1 LTAVRGQSR
10 LIRQSAERSLNMKL
24 PTSRAPFRS
33 RLLAILISVGFGFT
47 PAQAQ
52 LGKPEGLYYKSWGVV
67 IGIENYLLAPK
78 IPGAVEDAKV
88 VAEALR
94 KLGFEEV
101 VEIYDKDASSR
112 RLQQTLVD
120 FLPRKVG
127 RQDRLVIYFAG
138 HAGITQTASGKDLGY
153 LVPWDA
159 QPGNVSKAVT
169 FEQLKEFSHRSAS
182 KHTLFLFDTAV
193 RGWEI
198 SAAQALSLEG
208 RSAPEDDTEK
218 RAVQVLTAADKGEAA
233 GRMQDRSLF
242 VRALVKALSGE
253 ADLDKNGWLMASEL
267 GRYVSQQVSDQT
279 KNAQHPVF
287 AQLEGD
293 GDTIMIEGRKA
304 AFRLGGEPQTPAE
317 RQAAAKMQYEQAFA
331 LLQNGKSQE
340 EALERLNKAL
350 EYDPKFGDAYVLKS
364 YVRLEVLPNIDEA
377 LAAGKLAVQYAPNNP
392 DAHYTLGL
400 IYEKRGQYAEA
411 ERALRAALAANPNYV
426 DVYFTLGALYADE
439 LKDQKKAVEAFER
452 YLELGGTH
460 SRAREVVAQSRA
472 AQTPGPSAAP

>member
-1 LTAVRGQSR
+1 MKIPSSR
-10 LIRQSAERSLNMKL
+10 PQV
-24 PTSRAPFRS
+24 RS
-33 RLLAILISVGFGFT
+33 RLFAIFIGMSIGFGVT
-47 PAQAQ
+47 SAHAQ

-78 IPGAVEDAKV
+78 VPGAVEDAKA
-88 VAEALR
+88 VAQALR

-101 VEIYDKDASSR
+101 VELYDKEASSR

-138 HAGITQTASGKDLGY
+138 HAGITQTASTKDLGY

-193 RGWEI
+193 RGWET

-208 RSAPEDDTEK
+208 RSAPEEDTEK
-218 RAVQVLTAADKGEAA
+218 RAVQVLTAADKGESVT
-233 GRMQDRSLF
+233 RVQERSVF
-242 VRALVKALSGE
+242 VQALVKALSGE
-253 ADLDKNGWLMASEL
+253 ADLDKNGWLMASEV
-267 GRYVSQQVSDQT
+267 GRYVGQQVSDQT
-279 KNAQHPVF
+279 KNTQHPVF

-304 AFRLGGEPQTPAE
+304 AFRLGGEPQSPAE
-317 RQAAAKMQYEQAFA
+317 RQAAARMQYEQAFG
-331 LLQNGKSQE
+331 LLQSGKSQD

-350 EYDPKFGDAYVLKS
+350 EYDPTFGDAYVLKS
-364 YVRLEVLPNIDEA
+364 YVRLEVLPNMEEA
-377 LAAGKLAVQYAPNNP
+377 LAAGKLAVKYAPNNP
-392 DAHYTLGL
+392 DSHYTLGL
-400 IYEKRGQYAEA
+400 IYEKGGQYAEA
-411 ERALRAALAANPNYV
+411 ERELRAALATNPSYV

-460 SRAREVVAQSRA
+460 SRAREAVAQSRA
-472 AQTPGPSAAP
+472 AQTPGSPPVP

>member
-1 LTAVRGQSR
+1 MKPPPPLPRFLSR
-10 LIRQSAERSLNMKL
+10 LVVI
-24 PTSRAPFRS
+24 
-33 RLLAILISVGFGFT
+33 LLSIGFGLT
-47 PAQAQ
+47 PAYAQ
-52 LGKPEGLYYKSWGVV
+52 IGKPEGLYYKSWGVV

-78 IPGAVEDAKV
+78 VTGAIQDAK
-88 VAEALR
+88 AIAQALR

-101 VEIYDKDASSR
+101 VELYDKEASSR
-112 RLQQTLVD
+112 RLHQTLVD

-138 HAGITQTASGKDLGY
+138 HAGITQAVTGKDMGY

-159 QPGNVSKAVT
+159 QPANVSKAVT

-193 RGWEI
+193 RGWEA

-208 RSAPEDDTEK
+208 RSAPEEDTEK
-218 RAVQVLTAADKGEAA
+218 RAVQVLTAADKGETAL
-233 GRMQDRSLF
+233 RVQDRSLF
-242 VRALVKALSGE
+242 AQALVKALSGE
-253 ADLDKNGWLMASEL
+253 ADLDKNGWLMASEM
-267 GRYVSQQVSDQT
+267 GQYVSKQVADET

-304 AFRLGGEPQTPAE
+304 AFRLGGEPQSPAE
-317 RQAAAKMQYEQAFA
+317 RQAAARMQYEHAFA
-331 LLQNGKSQE
+331 LLQSGKSQE

-350 EYDPKFGDAYVLKS
+350 EYDPAFGDAYVLKS
-364 YVRLEVLPNIDEA
+364 YVRLDVLPNVDEA
-377 LAAGKLAVQYAPNNP
+377 LSAGKLAVQYAPNNP
-392 DAHYTLGL
+392 DSYYTLGL
-400 IYEKRGQYAEA
+400 VYEKRGQYAEA
-411 ERALRAALAANPNYV
+411 ERAFRAALAVNPNYV

-439 LKDQKKAVEAFER
+439 LKDQKKAVEAYER

-460 SRAREVVAQSRA
+460 NRAREVIAQSRA
-472 AQTPGPSAAP
+472 AQTPRPQGTP

>member
-1 LTAVRGQSR
+1 
-10 LIRQSAERSLNMKL
+10 MK
-24 PTSRAPFRS
+24 PPSSRASFRS
-33 RLLAILISVGFGFT
+33 RLLAILISIGFGFT

-78 IPGAVEDAKV
+78 IPGAIEDAKA
-88 VAEALR
+88 VAQVLH

-101 VEIYDKDASSR
+101 LELYDKDASSR

-138 HAGITQTASGKDLGY
+138 HAGITQTVSGKDLGY

-182 KHTLFLFDTAV
+182 KHTLFLFDSAV

-198 SAAQALSLEG
+198 SSTQALSLEG
-208 RSAPEDDTEK
+208 RSAPEEDTEK
-218 RAVQVLTAADKGEAA
+218 RAVQVLTAADKGESAV
-233 GRMQDRSLF
+233 RVQDHSLF
-242 VRALVKALSGE
+242 VQALVKALSGE

-267 GRYVSQQVSDQT
+267 GRYVNRQVADQT
-279 KNAQHPVF
+279 KDAQHPVF
-287 AQLEGD
+287 TQLEGD

-304 AFRLGGEPQTPAE
+304 AFRLGGEPQSPAE
-317 RQAAAKMQYEQAFA
+317 RQAAARMQYEQAFA
-331 LLQNGKSQE
+331 MLQSGKSQD
-340 EALERLNKAL
+340 EALECLNKAL
-350 EYDPKFGDAYVLKS
+350 EYDPTFGDAYVLKS

-392 DAHYTLGL
+392 DSHYTLGL

-411 ERALRAALAANPNYV
+411 EKALRAALMANPNYV
-426 DVYFTLGALYADE
+426 DVYFTLGVLYADD

-452 YLELGGTH
+452 YLELGGSH
-460 SRAREVVAQSRA
+460 SRAHEAVAQSRA
-472 AQTPGPSAAP
+472 AQTPRTPAAP

>member
-1 LTAVRGQSR
+1 M
-10 LIRQSAERSLNMKL
+10 NL
-24 PTSRAPFRS
+24 PSSRASLRS
-33 RLLAILISVGFGFT
+33 RLLAILISIGFGFT

-78 IPGAVEDAKV
+78 IPGAIEDAKA
-88 VAEALR
+88 VAQVLH

-101 VEIYDKDASSR
+101 LELYDKEASFR

-127 RQDRLVIYFAG
+127 RQDRLVIYFVG
-138 HAGITQTASGKDLGY
+138 HAGITQTVSGKDLGY

-182 KHTLFLFDTAV
+182 KHTLFLFDSAV

-198 SAAQALSLEG
+198 SSTQALSLEG
-208 RSAPEDDTEK
+208 RSAPEEDTEK
-218 RAVQVLTAADKGEAA
+218 RAVQVLTAADKGESAV
-233 GRMQDRSLF
+233 RVQDRSLF
-242 VRALVKALSGE
+242 VQALVKALSGE

-267 GRYVSQQVSDQT
+267 GRYVNLQVADQT

-287 AQLEGD
+287 TQLEGD

-304 AFRLGGEPQTPAE
+304 AFRLGGEPQSPAE
-317 RQAAAKMQYEQAFA
+317 RQAAARMQYEQAFA
-331 LLQNGKSQE
+331 MLQSGKSQD

-350 EYDPKFGDAYVLKS
+350 EYDPTFGDAYVLKS

-377 LAAGKLAVQYAPNNP
+377 LAAGKLAVHYAPNNP
-392 DAHYTLGL
+392 DSHYTLGL

-411 ERALRAALAANPNYV
+411 EKALRAALVANPNYV
-426 DVYFTLGALYADE
+426 DVYFTLGVLYADD

-460 SRAREVVAQSRA
+460 SRAHEAVAQSRA
-472 AQTPGPSAAP
+472 DQTPRPPTTP

>member
-1 LTAVRGQSR
+1 M
-10 LIRQSAERSLNMKL
+10 NL
-24 PTSRAPFRS
+24 PSSRASLRS
-33 RLLAILISVGFGFT
+33 RLLAILISIGFGFT

-78 IPGAVEDAKV
+78 IPGAIEDAKA
-88 VAEALR
+88 VAQVLH

-101 VEIYDKDASSR
+101 LELYDKEASFR

-127 RQDRLVIYFAG
+127 RQDRLVIYFVG
-138 HAGITQTASGKDLGY
+138 HAGITQTVSGKDLGY

-182 KHTLFLFDTAV
+182 KHTLFLFDSAV

-198 SAAQALSLEG
+198 SSTQALSLEG
-208 RSAPEDDTEK
+208 RSAPEEDTEK
-218 RAVQVLTAADKGEAA
+218 RAVQVLTAADKGESAV
-233 GRMQDRSLF
+233 RVQDRSLF
-242 VRALVKALSGE
+242 VQALVKALSGE

-267 GRYVSQQVSDQT
+267 GRYVNLQVADQT

-287 AQLEGD
+287 TQLEGD

-304 AFRLGGEPQTPAE
+304 AFRLGGEPQSPAE
-317 RQAAAKMQYEQAFA
+317 RQAAARMQYEQAFA
-331 LLQNGKSQE
+331 MLQSGKSQD

-350 EYDPKFGDAYVLKS
+350 EYDPTFGDAYVLKS

-392 DAHYTLGL
+392 DSHYTLGL

-411 ERALRAALAANPNYV
+411 EKALRAALVTNPNYV
-426 DVYFTLGALYADE
+426 DVYFTLGVLYADD

-460 SRAREVVAQSRA
+460 SRAHEAVAQSRA
-472 AQTPGPSAAP
+472 AQTPRAPAAP

>member
-1 LTAVRGQSR
+1 
-10 LIRQSAERSLNMKL
+10 MK
-24 PTSRAPFRS
+24 PPSSRASFRS
-33 RLLAILISVGFGFT
+33 RLLAILISIGFGFT

-78 IPGAVEDAKV
+78 IPGAIEDAKA
-88 VAEALR
+88 VAQVLH

-101 VEIYDKDASSR
+101 LELYDKDASSR

-138 HAGITQTASGKDLGY
+138 HAGITQTVSGKDLGY

-182 KHTLFLFDTAV
+182 KHTLFLFDSAV

-198 SAAQALSLEG
+198 SSTQALSLEG
-208 RSAPEDDTEK
+208 RSAPEEDTEK
-218 RAVQVLTAADKGEAA
+218 RAVQVLTAADKGESAV
-233 GRMQDRSLF
+233 RVQDHSLF
-242 VRALVKALSGE
+242 VQALVKALSGE

-267 GRYVSQQVSDQT
+267 GRYVNRQVADQT
-279 KNAQHPVF
+279 KDAQHPVF
-287 AQLEGD
+287 TQLEGD

-304 AFRLGGEPQTPAE
+304 AFRLGGEPQSPAE
-317 RQAAAKMQYEQAFA
+317 RQAAARMQYEQAFA
-331 LLQNGKSQE
+331 MLQSGKSQD
-340 EALERLNKAL
+340 EALECLNKAL
-350 EYDPKFGDAYVLKS
+350 EYDPTFGDAYVLKS

-392 DAHYTLGL
+392 DSHYTLGL

-411 ERALRAALAANPNYV
+411 EKALRAALVANPNYV
-426 DVYFTLGALYADE
+426 DVYFTLGVLYADD

-452 YLELGGTH
+452 YLELGGSH
-460 SRAREVVAQSRA
+460 SRAHEAVAQSRA
-472 AQTPGPSAAP
+472 AQTPRTPAAP

>member
-1 LTAVRGQSR
+1 MLKPS
-10 LIRQSAERSLNMKL
+10 SNMKL
-24 PTSRAPFRS
+24 PSSRASFRS
-33 RLLAILISVGFGFT
+33 RLLAILISIGFGFT

-78 IPGAVEDAKV
+78 IPGAIEDAKA
-88 VAEALR
+88 VAQVLH

-101 VEIYDKDASSR
+101 LELYDKDASSR

-182 KHTLFLFDTAV
+182 KHTLFLFDSAV

-198 SAAQALSLEG
+198 SSTQALSLEG
-208 RSAPEDDTEK
+208 RSAPEEDTEK
-218 RAVQVLTAADKGEAA
+218 RAVQVLTAADKGESTV
-233 GRMQDRSLF
+233 RVQDRSLF
-242 VRALVKALSGE
+242 VQALVNALSGE

-287 AQLEGD
+287 TQIEGD

-304 AFRLGGEPQTPAE
+304 AFRLGGEPQSPAE
-317 RQAAAKMQYEQAFA
+317 RQAAARMQYEQAFA
-331 LLQNGKSQE
+331 MLQSGKSQD

-350 EYDPKFGDAYVLKS
+350 EYDPTFGDAYVLKS

-392 DAHYTLGL
+392 DSHYTLGL

-411 ERALRAALAANPNYV
+411 EKALRAALLANPNYV
-426 DVYFTLGALYADE
+426 DVYFTLGVLYADG

-460 SRAREVVAQSRA
+460 SRAHEAVAQSRA
-472 AQTPGPSAAP
+472 AQTPRAPVAP

>member
-1 LTAVRGQSR
+1 
-10 LIRQSAERSLNMKL
+10 MKL
-24 PTSRAPFRS
+24 PSLRASFRS
-33 RLLAILISVGFGFT
+33 RLLAILISIGFGFT

-67 IGIENYLLAPK
+67 IGIENYLLAAK
-78 IPGAVEDAKV
+78 IPGAIEDAKA
-88 VAEALR
+88 VAQVLH

-101 VEIYDKDASSR
+101 LELYDKDASSR

-138 HAGITQTASGKDLGY
+138 HAGITQTVSGKDLGY

-182 KHTLFLFDTAV
+182 KHTLFLFDSAV

-198 SAAQALSLEG
+198 SSTQALSLEG
-208 RSAPEDDTEK
+208 RSAPEEDTEK
-218 RAVQVLTAADKGEAA
+218 RAVQVLTAADKGESAV
-233 GRMQDRSLF
+233 RVQDHSLF
-242 VRALVKALSGE
+242 VQALVKALSGE

-267 GRYVSQQVSDQT
+267 GRYVNLQVADQT

-287 AQLEGD
+287 TQLEGD

-304 AFRLGGEPQTPAE
+304 AFRLGGEPQSPAE
-317 RQAAAKMQYEQAFA
+317 RQAAARMQYEQAFA
-331 LLQNGKSQE
+331 MLQSGKSQD

-350 EYDPKFGDAYVLKS
+350 EYDPTFGDAYVLKS

-392 DAHYTLGL
+392 DSHYTLGL

-411 ERALRAALAANPNYV
+411 EKALRAALAVNPSYV
-426 DVYFTLGALYADE
+426 DVYFTLGALYADD

-452 YLELGGTH
+452 YLELGGSH
-460 SRAREVVAQSRA
+460 SRAHEAVAQSRA
-472 AQTPGPSAAP
+472 AQTPRTPAAP

>member
-1 LTAVRGQSR
+1 
-10 LIRQSAERSLNMKL
+10 MKL
-24 PTSRAPFRS
+24 PSSRASFRS
-33 RLLAILISVGFGFT
+33 RLLAILISIGFGFT

-78 IPGAVEDAKV
+78 IPGAIEDAKA
-88 VAEALR
+88 VAQALH

-101 VEIYDKDASSR
+101 LELYDKDASSR

-182 KHTLFLFDTAV
+182 KHTLFLFDSAV

-198 SAAQALSLEG
+198 SSTQALSLEG
-208 RSAPEDDTEK
+208 RSAPEEDTEK
-218 RAVQVLTAADKGEAA
+218 RAVQVLTAADKGESTV
-233 GRMQDRSLF
+233 RVQDRSLF
-242 VRALVKALSGE
+242 VQALVNALSGE

-287 AQLEGD
+287 TQIEGD

-304 AFRLGGEPQTPAE
+304 AFRLGGEPQSPAE
-317 RQAAAKMQYEQAFA
+317 RQAAARMQYEQAFA
-331 LLQNGKSQE
+331 MLQSGKSQD

-350 EYDPKFGDAYVLKS
+350 EYDPTFGDAYVLKS

-392 DAHYTLGL
+392 DSHYTLGL

-411 ERALRAALAANPNYV
+411 EKALRAALLANPNYV
-426 DVYFTLGALYADE
+426 DVYFTLGVLYADG

-460 SRAREVVAQSRA
+460 SRAHEAVAQSRA
-472 AQTPGPSAAP
+472 AQTPRAPAAP

>member
-1 LTAVRGQSR
+1 
-10 LIRQSAERSLNMKL
+10 MKL

-33 RLLAILISVGFGFT
+33 RLLAILIISVGLGFT

-88 VAEALR
+88 MAEALR

-101 VEIYDKDASSR
+101 VELYDKDANSR

-233 GRMQDRSLF
+233 GRMKDRSLF
-242 VRALVKALSGE
+242 VQALVKALSGE

-267 GRYVSQQVSDQT
+267 GQYVRQHVSEQT
-279 KNAQHPVF
+279 HNAQHPIF

-331 LLQNGKSQE
+331 LLQNGKSQD

-364 YVRLEVLPNIDEA
+364 YVRLEVLPDIDEA

-426 DVYFTLGALYADE
+426 DVYFSLGALYADE

-460 SRAREVVAQSRA
+460 SRAREAVAQSRA
-472 AQTPGPSAAP
+472 AQTPAPPAAP

>member
-1 LTAVRGQSR
+1 
-10 LIRQSAERSLNMKL
+10 MKL
-24 PTSRAPFRS
+24 PSSRASFRL
-33 RLLAILISVGFGFT
+33 RLLAILISIGFGFT

-78 IPGAVEDAKV
+78 IPGAVEDAKA
-88 VAEALR
+88 VAQVLH

-101 VEIYDKDASSR
+101 LELYDKDASSR

-138 HAGITQTASGKDLGY
+138 HAGITQTVSGKDLGY

-182 KHTLFLFDTAV
+182 KHTLFLFDSAV

-198 SAAQALSLEG
+198 SSTQALSLEG
-208 RSAPEDDTEK
+208 RSAPEEDTEK
-218 RAVQVLTAADKGEAA
+218 RAVQVLTAADKGESAV
-233 GRMQDRSLF
+233 RVQDHSLF
-242 VRALVKALSGE
+242 VQALVKALSGE

-267 GRYVSQQVSDQT
+267 GRYVNRQVADQT
-279 KNAQHPVF
+279 KDAQHPVF
-287 AQLEGD
+287 TQLEGD

-304 AFRLGGEPQTPAE
+304 AFRLGGEPQSPAE
-317 RQAAAKMQYEQAFA
+317 RQAAARMQYEQAFA
-331 LLQNGKSQE
+331 MLQSGKSQD

-350 EYDPKFGDAYVLKS
+350 EYDPTFGDAYVLKS

-392 DAHYTLGL
+392 DSHYTLGL

-411 ERALRAALAANPNYV
+411 EKALRAALVANPNYV
-426 DVYFTLGALYADE
+426 DVYFTLGVLYADD

-452 YLELGGTH
+452 YLELGGSH
-460 SRAREVVAQSRA
+460 SRAHEAVAQSRA
-472 AQTPGPSAAP
+472 AQTPRTPAAP

>member
-1 LTAVRGQSR
+1 MFELS
-10 LIRQSAERSLNMKL
+10 SNMKS
-24 PTSRAPFRS
+24 PSSRASFRS
-33 RLLAILISVGFGFT
+33 RLLAILISIGFGFT

-78 IPGAVEDAKV
+78 IPGAIEDAKA
-88 VAEALR
+88 VAQVLH

-101 VEIYDKDASSR
+101 LELYDKDASSR

-138 HAGITQTASGKDLGY
+138 HAGITQTVSGKDLGY

-182 KHTLFLFDTAV
+182 KHTLFLFDSAV

-198 SAAQALSLEG
+198 SSTQALSLEG
-208 RSAPEDDTEK
+208 RSAPEEDTEK
-218 RAVQVLTAADKGEAA
+218 RAVQVLTAADKGESAV
-233 GRMQDRSLF
+233 RVQDHSLF
-242 VRALVKALSGE
+242 VQALVKALSGE

-267 GRYVSQQVSDQT
+267 GRYVNRQVADQT
-279 KNAQHPVF
+279 KDAQHPVF
-287 AQLEGD
+287 TQLEGD

-304 AFRLGGEPQTPAE
+304 AFRLGGEPQSPAE
-317 RQAAAKMQYEQAFA
+317 RQAAARMQYEQAFA
-331 LLQNGKSQE
+331 MLQSGKSQD

-350 EYDPKFGDAYVLKS
+350 EYDPTFGDAYVLKS

-392 DAHYTLGL
+392 DSHYTLGL

-411 ERALRAALAANPNYV
+411 EKALRAALVANPNYV
-426 DVYFTLGALYADE
+426 DVYFTLGVLYADD

-460 SRAREVVAQSRA
+460 SRAHEAVAQSRA
-472 AQTPGPSAAP
+472 AQTPRTPAAP

>member
-1 LTAVRGQSR
+1 M
-10 LIRQSAERSLNMKL
+10 NL
-24 PTSRAPFRS
+24 PSSRASLRS
-33 RLLAILISVGFGFT
+33 RLLAILISIGFGFT

-78 IPGAVEDAKV
+78 IPGAIEDAKA
-88 VAEALR
+88 VAQVLH

-101 VEIYDKDASSR
+101 LELYDKEASFR

-127 RQDRLVIYFAG
+127 RQDRLVIYFVG
-138 HAGITQTASGKDLGY
+138 HAGITQTVSGKDLGY

-182 KHTLFLFDTAV
+182 KHTLFLFDSAV

-198 SAAQALSLEG
+198 SSTQALSLEG
-208 RSAPEDDTEK
+208 RSAPEEDTEK
-218 RAVQVLTAADKGEAA
+218 RAVQVLTAADKGESAV
-233 GRMQDRSLF
+233 RVQDRSLF
-242 VRALVKALSGE
+242 VQALVKALSGE

-267 GRYVSQQVSDQT
+267 GRYVNLQVADQT

-287 AQLEGD
+287 TQLEGD

-304 AFRLGGEPQTPAE
+304 AFRLGGEPQSPAE
-317 RQAAAKMQYEQAFA
+317 RQAAARMQYEQAFA
-331 LLQNGKSQE
+331 MLQSGKSQD

-350 EYDPKFGDAYVLKS
+350 EYDPTFGDAYVLKS

-377 LAAGKLAVQYAPNNP
+377 LAAGKLAVHYAPNNP
-392 DAHYTLGL
+392 DSHYTLGL

-411 ERALRAALAANPNYV
+411 EKALRAALVANPNYV
-426 DVYFTLGALYADE
+426 DVYFTLGVLYADD

-460 SRAREVVAQSRA
+460 SRAHEAVAQSRA
-472 AQTPGPSAAP
+472 AQTPRAPAAP

>member
-1 LTAVRGQSR
+1 
-10 LIRQSAERSLNMKL
+10 MKS
-24 PTSRAPFRS
+24 PSSRASFRS
-33 RLLAILISVGFGFT
+33 RLLAILISIGFGFT

-78 IPGAVEDAKV
+78 IPGAIEDAKA
-88 VAEALR
+88 VAQVLH

-101 VEIYDKDASSR
+101 LELYDKDASSR

-138 HAGITQTASGKDLGY
+138 HAGITQTVSGKDLGY

-182 KHTLFLFDTAV
+182 KHTLFLFDSAV

-198 SAAQALSLEG
+198 SSTQALSLEG
-208 RSAPEDDTEK
+208 RSAPEEDTEK
-218 RAVQVLTAADKGEAA
+218 RAVQVLTAADKGESAV
-233 GRMQDRSLF
+233 RVQDHSLF
-242 VRALVKALSGE
+242 VQALVKALSGE

-267 GRYVSQQVSDQT
+267 GRYVNRQVADQT
-279 KNAQHPVF
+279 KDAQHPVF
-287 AQLEGD
+287 TQLEGD

-304 AFRLGGEPQTPAE
+304 AFRLGGEPQSPAE
-317 RQAAAKMQYEQAFA
+317 RQAAARMQYEQAFA
-331 LLQNGKSQE
+331 MLQSGKSQD

-350 EYDPKFGDAYVLKS
+350 EYDPTFGDAYVLKS

-392 DAHYTLGL
+392 DSHYTLGL

-411 ERALRAALAANPNYV
+411 EKALRAALMANPNYV
-426 DVYFTLGALYADE
+426 DVYFTLGVLYADD

-460 SRAREVVAQSRA
+460 SRAHEAVAQSRA
-472 AQTPGPSAAP
+472 AQTPRTPAAP

>member
-1 LTAVRGQSR
+1 MT
-10 LIRQSAERSLNMKL
+10 L
-24 PTSRAPFRS
+24 PFSRAPFRS
-33 RLLAILISVGFGFT
+33 RLLAILISIGFGFT

-78 IPGAVEDAKV
+78 IPGAIEDAKA
-88 VAEALR
+88 VAQVLH

-101 VEIYDKDASSR
+101 LELYDKDASSR

-182 KHTLFLFDTAV
+182 KHTLFLFDSAV

-198 SAAQALSLEG
+198 SSTQALSLEG
-208 RSAPEDDTEK
+208 RSAPEEDTEK
-218 RAVQVLTAADKGEAA
+218 RAVQVLTAADKRESAV
-233 GRMQDRSLF
+233 RVQDHSLF
-242 VRALVKALSGE
+242 VQALVKALSGE

-267 GRYVSQQVSDQT
+267 GRYVNRQVADQT

-287 AQLEGD
+287 TQLEGD

-304 AFRLGGEPQTPAE
+304 AFRLGGEPQSPAE
-317 RQAAAKMQYEQAFA
+317 RQAAARMQYEQAFA
-331 LLQNGKSQE
+331 MLQSGKSQD

-350 EYDPKFGDAYVLKS
+350 EYDPTFGDAYVLKS

-392 DAHYTLGL
+392 DSHYTLGL

-411 ERALRAALAANPNYV
+411 EKALRAALVANPNYV
-426 DVYFTLGALYADE
+426 DVYFTLGVLYADD

-452 YLELGGTH
+452 YLELGGSH
-460 SRAREVVAQSRA
+460 SRAHEAVAQSRA
-472 AQTPGPSAAP
+472 AQTPRTPAAP

>member
-1 LTAVRGQSR
+1 
-10 LIRQSAERSLNMKL
+10 MK
-24 PTSRAPFRS
+24 PPSSRASFRS
-33 RLLAILISVGFGFT
+33 RLLAILISIGFGFT

-78 IPGAVEDAKV
+78 IPGAIEDAKA
-88 VAEALR
+88 VAQVLH

-101 VEIYDKDASSR
+101 LELYDKDASSR

-138 HAGITQTASGKDLGY
+138 HAGITQTVSGKDLGY

-182 KHTLFLFDTAV
+182 KHTLFLFDSAV

-198 SAAQALSLEG
+198 SSTQALSLEG
-208 RSAPEDDTEK
+208 RSAPEEDTEK
-218 RAVQVLTAADKGEAA
+218 RAVQVLTAADKGESAV
-233 GRMQDRSLF
+233 RVQDHSLF
-242 VRALVKALSGE
+242 VQALVKALSGE

-267 GRYVSQQVSDQT
+267 GRYVNRQVADQT

-287 AQLEGD
+287 TQLEGD

-304 AFRLGGEPQTPAE
+304 AFRLGGEPQSPAE
-317 RQAAAKMQYEQAFA
+317 RQAAARMQYEQAFA
-331 LLQNGKSQE
+331 MLQSGKSQD

-350 EYDPKFGDAYVLKS
+350 EYDPTFGDAYVLKS

-392 DAHYTLGL
+392 DSHYTLGL

-411 ERALRAALAANPNYV
+411 EKALRAALVANPNYV
-426 DVYFTLGALYADE
+426 DVYFTLGVLYADD

-460 SRAREVVAQSRA
+460 SRANEAVAQSRA
-472 AQTPGPSAAP
+472 AQTPRTPAAP